1 MMTEQTR
8 QAELASRLENVRS
21 KIAQAARDVQR
32 QAQEITLI
40 AISKTF
46 PMPDIQALAAHGQR
60 VFGEN
65 RLQEAK
71 AKWHGAREGIA
82 GLELHFVGPLQT
94 NKARDVVA
102 QFDVLHSLD
111 RPKLAR
117 ALAQLAQEGLPL
129 PRCFIQV
136 NTGEEERKS
145 GVRPDQLDDFVRVCR
160 QEYELPVIGL
170 MCLPPLRE
178 EPSLHFALLEKLA
191 QRNGLAC
198 LSMGMSND
206 FEMAIRLGATHVRI
220 GNKLFGERK

>member
-1 MMTEQTR
+1 MTEQTR

-32 QAQEITLI
+32 PVQEITLI

-46 PMPDIQALAAHGQR
+46 PMQDIQALAAHGQR

-65 RLQEAK
+65 RLQEAQ

-94 NKARDVVA
+94 NKARDVVV

-117 ALAQLAQEGLPL
+117 ALAQLAQEGLTL

-136 NTGEEERKS
+136 NTGEEEGKS
-145 GVRPDQLDDFVRVCR
+145 GVRPDQLDDFVRLCR
-160 QEYELPVIGL
+160 EEYELPVIGL

-191 QRNGLAC
+191 QRNGLTC

-206 FEMAIRLGATHVRI
+206 FEAAIRLGATHVRI
-220 GNKLFGERK
+220 GSELFGERK

>member
-1 MMTEQTR
+1 MTEQTR
-8 QAELASRLENVRS
+8 QAELAARLQAVRG
-21 KIAQAARDVQR
+21 KMARAAQDVQR
-32 QAQEITLI
+32 PVQEITLI

-46 PMPDIQALAAHGQR
+46 PMQDIQALAAHGQR
-60 VFGEN
+60 AFGEN
-65 RLQEAK
+65 RLQEAQ

-94 NKARDVVA
+94 NKARDVA
-102 QFDVLHSLD
+102 AGFDVLHSLD

-117 ALAQLAQEGLPL
+117 ALAQLAQEGLAL

-136 NTGEEERKS
+136 NTGEEEGKS
-145 GVRPDQLDDFVRVCR
+145 GVRPDQVDDFVRICR

-178 EPSLHFALLEKLA
+178 EPSLHFALLEQLA
-191 QRNGLAC
+191 QRNGLTG

-206 FEMAIRLGATHVRI
+206 FEAAIRLGATHIRV
-220 GNKLFGERK
+220 GSGLFGERK